1 MLNFVIEAL
10 VFWGVFFGMLVA
22 GLVLVIILAWVV
34 GTVQENKRRKNWA
47 NRYYNRH

>member
-1 MLNFVIEAL
+1 MLAIIMEAII
-10 VFWGVFFGMLVA
+10 FWAVFFGMLLV
-22 GLVLVIILAWVV
+22 GLALVIVLAWIM